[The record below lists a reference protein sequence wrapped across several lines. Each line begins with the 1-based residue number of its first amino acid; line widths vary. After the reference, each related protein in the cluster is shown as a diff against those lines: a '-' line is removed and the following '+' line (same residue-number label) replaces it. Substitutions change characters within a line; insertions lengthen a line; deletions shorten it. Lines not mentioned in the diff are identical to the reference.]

1 MSRKTKFELTPN
13 VLARDL
19 KDKISFGYSS
29 TLLTGMAFTAFSIVI
44 FVILA
49 FNVVVNMPD
58 RIVFDRAFVGWVTI
72 CIIALLLLAFVVF
85 MIVGMTGRVS
95 MMKKWERGEFVVLS
109 DRLHSLRVFHNR
121 HGGDRVTYY
130 AVFEKYGSCEINAGD
145 SSDPFVD
152 SSAGDEFYLVAF
164 KSARSR
170 SRYTMPML
178 AYNKKRYE
186 YREENSDQ

>member
-29 TLLTGMAFTAFSIVI
+29 TLLTGMAFTAFSIII

-58 RIVFDRAFVGWVTI
+58 RIVFDQAFVGWVTM

-85 MIVGMTGRVS
+85 MIVSMTGRVS
-95 MMKKWERGEFVVLS
+95 MMKKWERGEFAVLT
-109 DRLHSLRVFHNR
+109 DRLVSLRIVHHRRGNG
-121 HGGDRVTYY
+121 GGDISYY
-130 AVFEKYGSCEINAGD
+130 ACFERYGSCEINAGD

-152 SSAGDEFYLVAF
+152 SSAGDEF
-164 KSARSR
+164 
-170 SRYTMPML
+170 
-178 AYNKKRYE
+178 
-186 YREENSDQ
+186 